1 LEFGSKPISTK
12 EDMKNIPFQ
21 EVVGCLMYAMVCTR
35 LDTSFAMG
43 HVSKHVPNP
52 CHSDWTNVKIII

>member
-1 LEFGSKPISTK
+1 LEFGSKPITTK

-21 EVVGCLMYAMVCTR
+21 EVVGCLMHAMVCTR

-43 HVSKHVPNP
+43 HVSKHVSNP
-52 CHSDWTNVKIII
+52 HPSDWTNVKMII